1 MAVRTSG
8 AISVESSWR
17 YCWFRSG
24 VCSGECEPRHA
35 RRLLLSTVFAGRSER
50 CLVSTVSNRYAG
62 LTLGG
67 A

>member
-1 MAVRTSG
+1 MAFQTSG
-8 AISVESSWR
+8 LILVESSWR

-24 VCSGECEPRHA
+24 VCSGECGPRYT
-35 RRLLLSTVFAGRSER
+35 RRLLLSTVFAERLARS
-50 CLVSTVSNRYAG
+50 LVSTVSNRYAR